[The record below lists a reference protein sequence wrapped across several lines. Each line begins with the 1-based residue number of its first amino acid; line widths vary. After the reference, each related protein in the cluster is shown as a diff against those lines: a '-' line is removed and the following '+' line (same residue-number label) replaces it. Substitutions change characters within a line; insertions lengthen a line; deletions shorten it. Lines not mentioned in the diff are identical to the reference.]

1 VTAPTTAPTP
11 APAPATAP
19 IHARVPAEEAP
30 VLRTVS
36 DLLEVIERLPAA
48 DRDAA
53 RDRIDAA
60 LAGDARTCRVALG
73 VLALDLAEPAAA
85 PVPRELEV
93 HVDLVHLD
101 RLPAT
106 ATV

>member
-1 VTAPTTAPTP
+1 VTASTAAPNP
-11 APAPATAP
+11 A
-19 IHARVPAEEAP
+19 PAEEAP

-53 RDRIDAA
+53 RGRIDVA
-60 LAGDARTCRVALG
+60 LAGDARSCRMALG

-85 PVPRELEV
+85 APAPRELEV
-93 HVDLVHLD
+93 HLDLVHLD
-101 RLPAT
+101 RHPAT
-106 ATV
+106 ASA

>member
-1 VTAPTTAPTP
+1 MTAPTHVP
-11 APAPATAP
+11 
-19 IHARVPAEEAP
+19 VPAEEAP

-36 DLLEVIERLPAA
+36 DLLDVIERLPAA

-53 RDRIDAA
+53 RARIDAA
-60 LAGDARTCRVALG
+60 LAGDARSCRMALG

-85 PVPRELEV
+85 AAPAPVELEV

-106 ATV
+106 ASA